1 MSVNKIL
8 DQSKQDKFK
17 KWFEESVKELIQTSD
32 SIFKSKNALY
42 GATWLVKDIDWAVNN
57 CFHKWNGL
65 YLMKQRNQLDKE
77 HLPKIK
83 ESFLDLYNNSRI
95 AQLRLEFKENEIVN
109 KDIHSVKKLI
119 NLSKEEEF
127 QNKIFE
133 QLDKINSKILNLISQ
148 RDYWAAW
155 ILWDLEW
162 LIEMSYEKIL
172 RAISILESNSDKK
185 DKEFWLRDSL
195 EDLMVYSVLWYL
207 YTKIK
212 ENPEILID

>member
-8 DQSKQDKFK
+8 EKSKQDKFK
-17 KWFEESVKELIQTSD
+17 KWFEESIKELIQTSD
-32 SIFKSKNALY
+32 SIFKCKNALY

-95 AQLRLEFKENEIVN
+95 AQLRLEFKESEIIN

-127 QNKIFE
+127 QKKIFE

-155 ILWDLEW
+155 ILGDLEW

-185 DKEFWLRDSL
+185 DKEFWLKDSL